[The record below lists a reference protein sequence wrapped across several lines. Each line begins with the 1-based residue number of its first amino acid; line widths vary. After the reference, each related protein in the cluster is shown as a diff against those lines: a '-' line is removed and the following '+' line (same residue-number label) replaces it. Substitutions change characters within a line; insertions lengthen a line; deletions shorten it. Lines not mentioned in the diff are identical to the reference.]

1 MGIMGIDLCVY
12 SGYKI
17 YPGHGRSLIKVDG
30 KSYKFLSSRTHK
42 AHLLKRN
49 PREVTW
55 TVLYRRKHKKGQEED
70 VSKKRNKRTQKF
82 QRAVVGATLQD
93 IMAKRNQK
101 PEVRK
106 AQRDQAVRAAKELKK
121 TQKATAKKAA
131 PAAAPKKQAKAAQK
145 AQKPMQKAAPR
156 VGGKR

>member
-1 MGIMGIDLCVY
+1 MQV
-12 SGYKI
+12 KI
-17 YPGHGRSLIKVDG
+17 VFRLPLSNLYFFLTLYVFQTFRFLDGRCH
-30 KSYKFLSSRTHK
+30 R

-49 PREVTW
+49 PRKVNW
-55 TVLYRRKHKKGQEED
+55 TVLYRRKHKKGQEEET
-70 VSKKRNKRTQKF
+70 SKKRTKRTHKF

-106 AQRDQAVRAAKELKK
+106 AQREQAIRAAKEVKK
-121 TQKATAKKAA
+121 TQKATTAKKA
-131 PAAAPKKQAKAAQK
+131 PAAAKPAAKAPK
-145 AQKPMQKAAPR
+145 APKAAKPMQKAAPR